1 MLEST
6 AAAHWLEHQL
16 LSEWPHI
23 LQLGRTQALSH
34 VLLDQIDQCLT
45 THVH

>member
-23 LQLGRTQALSH
+23 LQLGKNTGPQSRAP
-34 VLLDQIDQCLT
+34 
-45 THVH
+45 